1 MNTVTLTRHHW
12 ASAATAELIPSG
24 MCRIGNR
31 WVDGDSERVA
41 VDDNPTTEEPL
52 AVVGLASAAQ
62 VDAAV
67 RAARAQLDGGAWS
80 RLGPS
85 DRRLLMLRLV
95 ELMDTHRV
103 ELADLLVNEIGCPIS
118 LATSTQVA
126 VAIDD
131 LHWFAEAAGRSLDAG
146 LPVHDSGAARIAG
159 ELIREPAGVVAA
171 ITAYNY
177 PYMILVW
184 KVGAI
189 LAAGCTA
196 VVLPSPR
203 APLCTTAFFR
213 LFEEAGFPDGTL
225 NLLIGDAEVGTRLV
239 ESAGV
244 DVVSFTGSVAAGRS
258 VMTTAAGT
266 IKKVVLELGGKS
278 PNVLLPEV
286 EPASAAES
294 ALLRVI
300 RNSGQNC
307 GATSRILVHE
317 DAYDAFCA
325 AAAAAMPRITVGDP
339 WEPTTLLGP
348 VISSEHRAF
357 VEGVVERALAN
368 GAELVAGGGR
378 FDEDRG
384 YFVNPTLL
392 GAISHDAEAVQ
403 REIFG
408 PVGVVVP
415 YRDID
420 HAVELANATDFGLAA
435 NVVGPLD
442 EAHSV
447 ARRIRAGNVTI
458 NGGGGLRPDGPWG
471 GIGHSG
477 IGRERGDEGIREF
490 TEVKHIQWAL

>member
-1 MNTVTLTRHHW
+1 VITLDTHHW
-12 ASAATAELIPSG
+12 SSETTSDLLPRG
-24 MCRIGNR
+24 LCRIGDR
-31 WVDGDSERVA
+31 WVDGDADRVA
-41 VDDNPTTEEPL
+41 LDDNPTTESPL
-52 AVVGLASAAQ
+52 AVVALASGAQ

-67 RAARAQLDGGAWS
+67 AAARAQLDGGAWS
-80 RLGPS
+80 RFGPA

-95 ELMDTHRV
+95 ELMDTHRA

-118 LATSTQVA
+118 LALSTQVA

-131 LHWFAEAAGRSLDAG
+131 LQWFAEAAGRSLDIG
-146 LPVHDSGAARIAG
+146 LPVHKGGAARIAG

-184 KVGAI
+184 KIGAI
-189 LAAGCTA
+189 LATGCTG

-203 APLCTTAFFR
+203 APLCTAAFFR

-225 NLLIGDAEVGTRLV
+225 NLLMGDAEVGTYLV
-239 ESAGV
+239 ESPAV

-258 VMTTAAGT
+258 VMATAAGT

-278 PNVLLPEV
+278 PNVLLPAV
-286 EPASAAES
+286 EPAGAAEP

-325 AAAAAMPRITVGDP
+325 GAAAAMPRITVGDP
-339 WEPTTLLGP
+339 WDPSTLLGP
-348 VISSEHRAF
+348 VISGEHREF
-357 VEGVVERALAN
+357 VEGVVERALAS

-378 FDEDRG
+378 PDQTRG

-392 GAISHDAEAVQ
+392 GAIAHDAEAVQ

-435 NVVGPLD
+435 NVVGPLP
-442 EAHSV
+442 EAYAV

-471 GIGHSG
+471 GVGHSG

>member
-1 MNTVTLTRHHW
+1 MSLAAHQWSTETV
-12 ASAATAELIPSG
+12 ADLIPDSL
-24 MCRIGNR
+24 CRIDGR

-41 VDDNPTTEEPL
+41 LDDNPTTEEPL
-52 AVVGLASAAQ
+52 ALVPLASSAQ
-62 VDAAV
+62 ADDAVA
-67 RAARAQLDGGAWS
+67 AARAQVDGGAWS
-80 RLGPS
+80 RLGHA

-95 ELMDTHRV
+95 ELVDSRRD
-103 ELADLLVNEIGCPIS
+103 ELANLLVNEIGCPLT
-118 LATSTQVA
+118 LALSTQIA

-131 LHWFAEAAGRSLDAG
+131 LQWFAEAAGRSLDIG
-146 LPVHDSGAARIAG
+146 LPVHEGAAARIAG
-159 ELIREPAGVVAA
+159 ELIREPAGVVVA

-184 KVGAI
+184 KVGAL
-189 LAAGCTA
+189 LAAGCTG

-203 APLCTTAFFR
+203 APLCTAAFFR

-225 NLLIGDAEVGTRLV
+225 NLLMGDAEVGTRLV
-239 ESAGV
+239 ESSAV

-258 VMTTAAGT
+258 VMVAAAGT

-278 PNVLLPEV
+278 PNVLLPAV
-286 EPASAAES
+286 EPATAAEA

-325 AAAAAMPRITVGDP
+325 SAAEAMPRITTGDP
-339 WEPTTLLGP
+339 WDPATLLGP
-348 VISSEHRAF
+348 VISGEHQEF
-357 VEGVVERALAN
+357 IEGVVDRAVAG

-378 FDEDRG
+378 TDEARG

-435 NVVGPLD
+435 NVVGPLP
-442 EAHSV
+442 EAYAA
-447 ARRIRAGNVTI
+447 ARRIRCGNVTI

-471 GIGHSG
+471 GVGCSG
-477 IGRERGDEGIREF
+477 IGRERGEEGIREF